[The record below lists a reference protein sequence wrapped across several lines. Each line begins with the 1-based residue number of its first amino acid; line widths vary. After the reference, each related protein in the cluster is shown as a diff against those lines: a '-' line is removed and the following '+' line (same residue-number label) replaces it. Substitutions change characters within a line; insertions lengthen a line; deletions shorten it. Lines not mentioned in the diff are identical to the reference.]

1 MAQDREIVVSR
12 SVRVNTGNYE
22 GTEHFVSM
30 KTELDANGLDDPEE
44 ETHRLVGVVER
55 AMVAQLVRSY
65 KARGK
70 KEMTDPEKV
79 ARHHGL
85 THLPKKIPGMVK

>member
-1 MAQDREIVVSR
+1 MVVREINISR
-12 SVRVNTGNYE
+12 SVRINTGNYE

-30 KTELDANGLDDPEE
+30 KAEVEELDDATEE
-44 ETHRLVGVVER
+44 ILSLTATVER

-65 KARGK
+65 KVRGK
-70 KEMTDPEKV
+70 KDMTPKKV

-85 THLPKKIPGMVK
+85 TYLPEDPCT

>member
-1 MAQDREIVVSR
+1 MAEIREVTVSR

-30 KTELDANGLDDPEE
+30 RATLDELDTVEE
-44 ETHRLVGVVER
+44 ATAEVTARVER
-55 AMVAQLVRSY
+55 AMVAQLHRSY
-65 KARGK
+65 QVRGK
-70 KEMTDPEKV
+70 KDMTPEKV

-85 THLPKKIPGMVK
+85 THLPRED

>member
-1 MAQDREIVVSR
+1 MRTTEVVVSR

-30 KTELDANGLDDPEE
+30 KAVLDELDDEGSAVAELSA
-44 ETHRLVGVVER
+44 HVER
-55 AMVAQLVRSY
+55 AMATQLHRSY
-65 KARGK
+65 SVRGK
-70 KEMTDPEKV
+70 GLTMMEV

-85 THLPKKIPGMVK
+85 AHVPKE